1 LPTSPGTDIKVTPEM
16 VAPIIPKATRYQ
28 GDFRFPV
35 KKVSLSLLR
44 EENQDIRNKAV
55 KKPRITNKTSVVLI
69 IYSIEVESKLNI
81 LLTFSFSLI

>member
-1 LPTSPGTDIKVTPEM
+1 M

-35 KKVSLSLLR
+35 KKVSLSLFR
-44 EENQDIRNKAV
+44 EENQDIRNRAE

-69 IYSIEVESKLNI
+69 VYSIEAEVEAEVEVEMRLRLRVN
-81 LLTFSFSLI
+81 